1 MGNAGTQ
8 RDNTPKVLEIVCSM
22 IVEVQNELSKGQKH
36 GDATKSQNSGRKDV
50 IGEQIAEQL
59 IQATV
64 KDYNFA
70 KDPETGLI
78 VRIVDGK
85 VVKVNEQIME
95 EVIETRKKQGKSI
108 EVKKGPKIDKGQEID
123 K

>member
-8 RDNTPKVLEIVCSM
+8 RDNTPQILEIVCSM

-36 GDATKSQNSGRKDV
+36 GDATKVEKAGRTDV
-50 IGEQIAEQL
+50 IGEKIAEEL

-64 KDYNFA
+64 KNHEFA
-70 KDPETGLI
+70 QDPETGLT

-85 VVKVNEQIME
+85 VVKVNEQLME

-108 EVKKGPKIDKGQEID
+108 EFNKGPKIDKGQEH
-123 K
+123 